1 MSSEVWRATEL
12 STKVSASSCLPALQ
26 RTVRRNV
33 DFGGKLWT
41 TRRYPLCR
49 QVVAF
54 DSGSDQALSHDQS
67 VRRSTLNDAQKCQG
81 WYFGASDKFDK
92 RGSSVKNL
100 LSENAT
106 SAQSRLINHEIASS
120 PFSGKRSGV
129 SEAEL
134 GTEAR
139 SLYPRS
145 RSAGG
150 RPPLTDHEEAEY
162 VSHVQDLLALEAKNV
177 ELEEQL
183 GRVPTVQ
190 EWADAVGISVFALYA
205 RVGRG
210 RASQRKMVEANTR
223 LVHSVAQQF
232 HGRGLSHDEL
242 CQQGYIGLL
251 KSSEKF
257 DRTRSTKFSSYAF
270 FGVKNQMR
278 IASEKFGRELRIG
291 QTVYANISKLLG
303 HKDDFVIEHGRQPTS
318 DELKNIAKMS
328 AKKIR
333 ETFRTMPF
341 VKSLEASEAGSS
353 ESSIRG
359 GKHYLQQ
366 LTDHS
371 FTCNPWAFLRD
382 GEQKTEVIR
391 VLSSLTP
398 HQQEVMHLRYG
409 LGGHPPLLR
418 SEVALVL
425 GVSST
430 AVLCTEKRA
439 LDRLRELALEEGLL
453 NYLNDSFWN

>member
-1 MSSEVWRATEL
+1 M
-12 STKVSASSCLPALQ
+12 
-26 RTVRRNV
+26 
-33 DFGGKLWT
+33 
-41 TRRYPLCR
+41 
-49 QVVAF
+49 
-54 DSGSDQALSHDQS
+54 
-67 VRRSTLNDAQKCQG
+67 
-81 WYFGASDKFDK
+81 
-92 RGSSVKNL
+92 
-100 LSENAT
+100 
-106 SAQSRLINHEIASS
+106 
-120 PFSGKRSGV
+120 
-129 SEAEL
+129 
-134 GTEAR
+134 
-139 SLYPRS
+139 
-145 RSAGG
+145 
-150 RPPLTDHEEAEY
+150 
-162 VSHVQDLLALEAKNV
+162 
-177 ELEEQL
+177 
-183 GRVPTVQ
+183 Q